1 MNIMGMFG
9 GGNSG
14 YYSLIGGDGGGGQG
28 GSGGGHNNDST
39 SYNPENENQINKDQA
54 ILIDFEPDADVSPV
68 KIQDYLR
75 CFSNVPD
82 DGATC
87 SIKLLTDIPVDPDPT
102 KLFNWSIGSPGH
114 AFLQIKK
121 IKGNQSVM
129 QNIGFYPRSVGKQF

>member
-54 ILIDFEPDADVSPV
+54 ILIDFEPVENLSPIDVTKYV
-68 KIQDYLR
+68 K

-82 DGATC
+82 NGAKC
-87 SIKLLTDIPVDPDPT
+87 SIEILVDIPVDNDPN
-102 KLFNWSIGSPGH
+102 KLLNWQTRSPGH
-114 AFLQIKK
+114 TFLQLKK
-121 IKGNQSVM
+121 MNGGQAMM
-129 QNIGFYPRSVGKQF
+129 QNIGFYPESG